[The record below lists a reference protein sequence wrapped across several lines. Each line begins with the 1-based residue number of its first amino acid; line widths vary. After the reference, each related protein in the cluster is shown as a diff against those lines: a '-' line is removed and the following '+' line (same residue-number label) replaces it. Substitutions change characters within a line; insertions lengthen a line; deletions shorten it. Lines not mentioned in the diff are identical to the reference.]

1 LCPFLCTAEAKKGDN
16 KVENEVLTEQ
26 NYVEEL
32 VGLIRS
38 ETSNK
43 KLLERL
49 DQYHENDIAGA
60 FEQLNQDE
68 RRRMYRILSSEQLSE
83 IFAYIE
89 DAGDYIT
96 EMSAEK
102 AAEVIGNMDSD
113 EAVDVLEDMDEKAQE
128 KLVSLLDEESSA
140 DIRLIQSYDED
151 EIGSRMTTNFI
162 EIKRSLSVKQAMKS
176 LVDQAEDN
184 DNISILYVTNE
195 DGSFYG
201 AMDLKD
207 LIIAR
212 KSVDLDSL
220 ISTSF
225 PYVRDHEQISDCL
238 ERIKDYA
245 EDSIPVLDENNQI
258 LGVITAQDIVEVVD
272 AEMGEDYAK
281 LAGLIAEE
289 DIKEPLRESI
299 KKRIPWLFALLLLGM
314 VVSSIV
320 GIFESVVQSV
330 AIIVCFQSLILD
342 MAGNVGTQSLAVTI
356 RVLMDEQLKAG
367 QKIMLVLKEMR
378 VGLCNGAL
386 LGGLAFVFVGLYIFL
401 LKGYPAGMSF
411 VISGCVG
418 LALLI
423 AMVIA
428 SLVGTVVPMF
438 FHKLG
443 VDPAVAS
450 GPLITTVNDMVAVIT
465 YYGLAWILL
474 VKAVH
479 VA

>member
-1 LCPFLCTAEAKKGDN
+1 M
-16 KVENEVLTEQ
+16 ENEVLTEQ

-32 VGLIRS
+32 LKLIRS
-38 ETSNK
+38 DVTDEQILET
-43 KLLERL
+43 L

-60 FEQLNQDE
+60 FEQLDE
-68 RRRMYRILSSEQLSE
+68 SERKKMYRILSPEQLSD
-83 IFAYIE
+83 IFAYME
-89 DAGDYIT
+89 DAGVYIT

-113 EAVDVLEDMDEKAQE
+113 EAVEVLEDMVDEAQQ

-162 EIKRSLSVKQAMKS
+162 EIKRSLSVTQAMKE
-176 LVDQAEDN
+176 LVAQAEDN
-184 DNISILYVTNE
+184 DNISILYVTEE

-201 AMDLKD
+201 ALDLKD

-212 KSVDLDSL
+212 KNVDLEDL

-225 PYVRDHEQISDCL
+225 PYVRDHEQIRDCI
-238 ERIKDYA
+238 ERIRDYE
-245 EDSIPVLDENNQI
+245 EDSIPVLDDKNQI

-272 AEMGEDYAK
+272 DEMGDDYAK
-281 LAGLIAEE
+281 LAGLTAEE
-289 DIKEPLRESI
+289 DLKEPLVESI
-299 KKRIPWLFALLLLGM
+299 KKRIPWLIALLFLGM
-314 VVSSIV
+314 INSSIV
-320 GIFESVVQSV
+320 GIFEGVVAQIS
-330 AIIVCFQSLILD
+330 IIVCFQSLILG

-367 QKIMLVLKEMR
+367 QKIKLVFKEMR
-378 VGLCNGAL
+378 VGLCDGAL
-386 LGGLAFVFVGLYIFL
+386 LGTLSFAFVGLYIFL
-401 LKGYPAGMSF
+401 LKGYPVGMAF

-418 LALLI
+418 LALMV

-428 SLVGTVVPMF
+428 SLVGTVVPML
-438 FHKLG
+438 FHKFG

-450 GPLITTVNDMVAVIT
+450 GPLITTVNDMVAVVT
-465 YYGLAWILL
+465 YYGLAWLL
-474 VKAVH
+474 LINALH
-479 VA
+479 VV

>member
-1 LCPFLCTAEAKKGDN
+1 M
-16 KVENEVLTEQ
+16 ENEVLTEQ

-32 VGLIRS
+32 LKLIRS
-38 ETSNK
+38 DVTDEQILET
-43 KLLERL
+43 L

-60 FEQLNQDE
+60 FEQLDE
-68 RRRMYRILSSEQLSE
+68 SERKKMYRILSPEQLSD
-83 IFAYIE
+83 IFAYME
-89 DAGDYIT
+89 DAGVYIT

-113 EAVDVLEDMDEKAQE
+113 EAVEVLEDMVDEAQQ

-162 EIKRSLSVKQAMKS
+162 EIKRSLSVTQAMKE
-176 LVDQAEDN
+176 LVAQAEDN
-184 DNISILYVTNE
+184 DNISILYVTEE

-201 AMDLKD
+201 ALDLKD

-212 KSVDLDSL
+212 KNVDLEDL

-225 PYVRDHEQISDCL
+225 PYVRDHEQISDCI
-238 ERIKDYA
+238 ERIRDYE
-245 EDSIPVLDENNQI
+245 EDSIPVLDDKNQI

-272 AEMGEDYAK
+272 DEMGDDYAK
-281 LAGLIAEE
+281 LAGLTAEE
-289 DIKEPLRESI
+289 DLKEPLVESI
-299 KKRIPWLFALLLLGM
+299 KKRIPWLIALLFLGM
-314 VVSSIV
+314 INSSIV
-320 GIFESVVQSV
+320 GIFEGVVAQIS
-330 AIIVCFQSLILD
+330 IIVCFQSLILG

-367 QKIMLVLKEMR
+367 QKIKLVFKEMR
-378 VGLCNGAL
+378 VGLCDGAL
-386 LGGLAFVFVGLYIFL
+386 LGTLSFAFVGLYIFL
-401 LKGYPAGMSF
+401 LKGYPVGMAF

-418 LALLI
+418 LALMV

-428 SLVGTVVPMF
+428 SLVGTVVPML
-438 FHKLG
+438 FHKFG

-450 GPLITTVNDMVAVIT
+450 GPLITTVNDMVAVVT
-465 YYGLAWILL
+465 YYGLAWLL
-474 VKAVH
+474 LINALH
-479 VA
+479 VV

>member
-1 LCPFLCTAEAKKGDN
+1 M
-16 KVENEVLTEQ
+16 ENEVLNEQ

-38 ETSNK
+38 NVSDDVILET
-43 KLLERL
+43 L

-60 FEQLNQDE
+60 FEQLDE
-68 RRRMYRILSSEQLSE
+68 AERKKMYRLLSTDQLSE
-83 IFAYIE
+83 IFTYIE
-89 DAGDYIT
+89 DAGEYIN
-96 EMSAEK
+96 EKSAEK
-102 AAEVIGNMDSD
+102 AAEIIGNMDSD
-113 EAVDVLEDMDEKAQE
+113 EAVDILEDMDDEVQE

-151 EIGSRMTTNFI
+151 EIGSVMTTNFI
-162 EIKRSLSVKQAMKS
+162 EIKRSFSIKQAMKS
-176 LVDQAEDN
+176 LVDQAEEN
-184 DNISILYVTNE
+184 DNISILYVTDD

-201 AMDLKD
+201 ALDLKD
-207 LIIAR
+207 LIVAR
-212 KSVDLDSL
+212 KDVELESL

-225 PYVRDHEQISDCL
+225 PYVRDHEKISDCI

-245 EDSIPVLDENNQI
+245 EDSIPVLDEKNCI

-272 AEMGEDYAK
+272 DEMGDDYAK

-289 DIKEPLRESI
+289 DIKEPLHDSI
-299 KKRIPWLFALLLLGM
+299 KKRIPWLIALLFLGM

-320 GIFESVVQSV
+320 GIFEAVVAQI
-330 AIIVCFQSLILD
+330 AIIACFQSLILG

-356 RVLMDEQLKAG
+356 RVLMDEHLKTG
-367 QKIMLVLKEMR
+367 QKVNLVFKEMR
-378 VGLCNGAL
+378 VGLCNGLL
-386 LGGLAFVFVGLYIFL
+386 LGILSFIIVGLYIHFL
-401 LKGYPAGMSF
+401 KSYPIGMAF
-411 VISGCVG
+411 TISGCVG
-418 LALLI
+418 LSLMA

-450 GPLITTVNDMVAVIT
+450 GPLITTINDMVAVLT
-465 YYGLAWILL
+465 YYGLAWFLL
-474 VKAVH
+474 IHTLNLA
-479 VA
+479 

>member
-1 LCPFLCTAEAKKGDN
+1 
-16 KVENEVLTEQ
+16 VENEVVTEQ

-32 VGLIRS
+32 LELIRS
-38 ETSNK
+38 ETSDK
-43 KLLERL
+43 KLLEKL

-60 FEQLNQDE
+60 FERLDE
-68 RRRMYRILSSEQLSE
+68 AERKRMYRILQPEQLSE

-89 DAGDYIT
+89 DAGGYIT
-96 EMSAEK
+96 ELSAEK
-102 AAEVIGNMDSD
+102 AAEIIGNMDSD

-162 EIKRSLSVKQAMKS
+162 EIKRSLTVKQAMKA
-176 LVDQAEDN
+176 LVQQAEDN

-201 AMDLKD
+201 ALDLKD

-212 KSVDLDSL
+212 KNVELESL

-225 PYVRDHEQISDCL
+225 PYVRDHEQIHDCL

-272 AEMGEDYAK
+272 DEMGEDYAK

-289 DIKEPLRESI
+289 DIREPLRESI

-320 GIFESVVQSV
+320 GIFEGVVQSV

-356 RVLMDEQLKAG
+356 RVLMDEHLKAG
-367 QKIMLVLKEMR
+367 QMVKLVLKEMR

-401 LKGYPAGMSF
+401 LKGYPAGMAF

-450 GPLITTVNDMVAVIT
+450 GPLITTVNDMVAVVT
-465 YYGLAWILL
+465 YYGMAWLL
-474 VKAVH
+474 LIKMAH
-479 VA
+479 VV

>member
-1 LCPFLCTAEAKKGDN
+1 M
-16 KVENEVLTEQ
+16 ENEVLNEQ

-38 ETSNK
+38 NVSDDVILET
-43 KLLERL
+43 L

-60 FEQLNQDE
+60 FEQLDE
-68 RRRMYRILSSEQLSE
+68 AERKKMYRLLSTDQLSE
-83 IFAYIE
+83 IFTYIE
-89 DAGDYIT
+89 DAGEYIK

-102 AAEVIGNMDSD
+102 AAEIIGNMDSD
-113 EAVDVLEDMDEKAQE
+113 EAVDILEDMDDEVQE

-151 EIGSRMTTNFI
+151 EIGSVMTTNFI
-162 EIKRSLSVKQAMKS
+162 EIKRSFSIKQAMKS
-176 LVDQAEDN
+176 LVDQAEEN
-184 DNISILYVTNE
+184 DNISILYVTDD

-201 AMDLKD
+201 ALDLKD
-207 LIIAR
+207 LIVAR
-212 KSVDLDSL
+212 KDVELESL

-225 PYVRDHEQISDCL
+225 PYVRDHEKISDCI

-245 EDSIPVLDENNQI
+245 EDSIPVLDEKNCI

-272 AEMGEDYAK
+272 DEMGDDYAK

-289 DIKEPLRESI
+289 DIKEPLHDSI
-299 KKRIPWLFALLLLGM
+299 KKRIPWLIALLFLGM

-320 GIFESVVQSV
+320 GIFEAVVAQI
-330 AIIVCFQSLILD
+330 AIIACFQSLILG

-356 RVLMDEQLKAG
+356 RVLMDEHLKTG
-367 QKIMLVLKEMR
+367 QKVNLVFKEMR
-378 VGLCNGAL
+378 VGLCNGLL
-386 LGGLAFVFVGLYIFL
+386 LGILSFIIVGLYIHS
-401 LKGYPAGMSF
+401 LKSYPIGMAF
-411 VISGCVG
+411 TISGCVG
-418 LALLI
+418 LSLMA

-450 GPLITTVNDMVAVIT
+450 GPLITTINDMVAVLT
-465 YYGLAWILL
+465 YYGLAWFLL
-474 VKAVH
+474 IHTLNLA
-479 VA
+479 